1 MKADEIRIDNLE
13 VFAYHGVRRDEKE
26 NGQTFYVNAVLYTD
40 IRPAGREDDVSLSTN
55 YSEICHFITNWM
67 QETLYDLIETV
78 AETLAEQILLNF
90 GAIQGIVLEIRK
102 PHAPVGLPFESV
114 SVRIERS
121 WHQVYLSVGSNLG
134 DREAFIKQGI
144 DRLEEH
150 LLIQVQK
157 VADTVETEGYGFTDQ
172 PKFLNTAVKA
182 RTLLTPRELLDQLKL
197 IEDSAGRTREVRWG
211 PRTLDLDI
219 VFYDKLI
226 YEDDR
231 LILPH
236 VDMENRYFVLKPLS
250 QLAPNFRHPILGKT
264 VTQMLEA
271 LDTDKD

>member
-1 MKADEIRIDNLE
+1 MSRDEIRIDNLE
-13 VFAYHGVRRDEKE
+13 VFAYHGVRKDEKE

-67 QETLYDLIETV
+67 QETIYDLIETV
-78 AETLAEQILLNF
+78 AETLAEQILLSF
-90 GAIQGIVLEIRK
+90 GAIQGISLEIRK

-134 DREAFIKQGI
+134 DREAYLKEGI
-144 DRLEEH
+144 VKLEDH
-150 LLIQVQK
+150 PLIQVQQT
-157 VADTVETEGYGFTDQ
+157 ADFIETEGYGFTDQ
-172 PKFLNTAVKA
+172 PKFLNTMGKA
-182 RTLLTPRELLDQLKL
+182 RTLLTPRELLEQLNL
-197 IEDSAGRTREVRWG
+197 IEDAAGRTREVHWG

-219 VFYDKLI
+219 IFYDKLI
-226 YEDDR
+226 YEDNV

-236 VDMENRYFVLKPLS
+236 VDMENRYFVLKPSS

-264 VTQMLEA
+264 VTQMLDA
-271 LDTDKD
+271 LETRKN

>member
-1 MKADEIRIDNLE
+1 MKADEIMIDNLE

-90 GAIQGIVLEIRK
+90 AAIQGIVLESIK

-134 DREAFIKQGI
+134 DRAAFIKQGI
-144 DRLEEH
+144 DQLEEH

-264 VTQMLEA
+264 VMQMLEA

>member
-1 MKADEIRIDNLE
+1 MSRDEIRIDNLE

-90 GAIQGIVLEIRK
+90 GAIQAIELEIRK

-134 DREAFIKQGI
+134 DREAYIKQGI
-144 DRLEEH
+144 DQLEEH

-157 VADTVETEGYGFTDQ
+157 VADIVETVGYGLEDQ

-182 RTLLTPRELLDQLKL
+182 RTLLTPRELLEQLNA
-197 IEDSAGRTREVRWG
+197 IEDMAGRTRDVRWG

-219 VFYDKLI
+219 IFYDKLI
-226 YEDDR
+226 YEDNL

-236 VDMENRYFVLKPLS
+236 VDMENRYFVLKPLQ

-264 VTQMLEA
+264 VTQMLDA
-271 LDTDKD
+271 LDQKE

>member
-1 MKADEIRIDNLE
+1 M
-13 VFAYHGVRRDEKE
+13 
-26 NGQTFYVNAVLYTD
+26 
-40 IRPAGREDDVSLSTN
+40 
-55 YSEICHFITNWM
+55 
-67 QETLYDLIETV
+67 
-78 AETLAEQILLNF
+78 
-90 GAIQGIVLEIRK
+90 
-102 PHAPVGLPFESV
+102 
-114 SVRIERS
+114 
-121 WHQVYLSVGSNLG
+121 
-134 DREAFIKQGI
+134 QGI
-144 DRLEEH
+144 DQLEEH